1 MTNMIKFYRL
11 KKLANKEIRQAWLV
25 KETENGYEKVKV
37 LGIIGKVADLLS
49 LDLISV
55 EYGEAEMDRYLS
67 ITLNGCIIDV
77 SDTLQDAAN
86 KFKLW
91 YTA

>member
-1 MTNMIKFYRL
+1 MIKFYGI
-11 KKLANKEIRQAWLV
+11 KKLPDKEIKTAVLV
-25 KETENGYEKVKV
+25 KESENRYEKVKV

-55 EYGEAEMDRYLS
+55 EDGEMEKYLS
-67 ITLNGCIIDV
+67 ITKEGYIIDV
-77 SDTLQDAAN
+77 SETLKEAAE

-91 YTA
+91 YMA